1 MTRHQIDAEWNN
13 PANWRAG
20 WLRVYVAPR
29 DLRVFVPMRPR
40 WLGWTLNLG
49 QRRTWILLFWV
60 CLLMLVALGLLAR
73 HVPPV
78 VRASA
83 SV

>member
-1 MTRHQIDAEWNN
+1 MNRHQNDAEWDN

-20 WLRVYVAPR
+20 WLHVYVAPR
-29 DLRVFVPMRPR
+29 DLRLLVPMRPR

-49 QRRTWILLFWV
+49 QRRTWVLLLGVF
-60 CLLMLVALGLLAR
+60 LLALLALGLLIR